1 MLFPIPSALAI
12 AVLESMPLHEAAW
25 FASAVAAMTTMSFGA
40 HEAVPSRAAV
50 EAFLR
55 DFGG

>member
-25 FASAVAAMTTMSFGA
+25 FASAVAAMTTMSFG